1 MNKIQIYNNGEVYWV
16 VLNNENGEKEVIA
29 CEDYDAGIHEHAQ
42 AIATALEAV
51 GQDVDYITEA
61 YNEE

>member
-1 MNKIQIYNNGEVYWV
+1 MNKIQIYNNGEAYWV

-29 CEDYDAGIHEHAQ
+29 CEDYDATLVEHAY
-42 AIATALEAV
+42 AISTTLEAV
-51 GQDVDYITEA
+51 GHLAEFIQEA